1 MNSSSHIGDMK
12 TRKIKRVLAKGETTE
27 SVIDKIIAFML
38 TDKSRAVGL
47 AEIHRSIDSNYTKTG
62 INKILKKLEEDEI
75 IVNTVEPP
83 KDPRYLVNDIE
94 GFTAKFEGYAYKDF
108 TSFRINGCFVERTEL
123 TKIKKYD
130 DKTRN
135 DISEMIFK
143 FGLIS
148 LQTILASYRRRNNE
162 DNREVWL
169 RNALS
174 YENNLNSAKFSEQ
187 VKMALLKDIMAK
199 EGQDDSI
206 EVIPR
211 MNRPKKDDYQKVA
224 GDMELELTKM
234 FPKFAKE
241 FREVEDELW
250 QKETYNR
257 MKEVCK
263 KNPDYLL
270 K

>member
-1 MNSSSHIGDMK
+1 ME

-27 SVIDKIIAFML
+27 SVENKIIAFML
-38 TDKSRAVGL
+38 TDKNRAVGL
-47 AEIHRSIDSNYTKTG
+47 AEIYRSIETNYTKMAVQ
-62 INKILKKLEEDEI
+62 KILKKLELSEKI
-75 IVNTVEPP
+75 KNTVEKP
-83 KDPRYLVNDIE
+83 KDPRYLVEDVE

-108 TSFRINGCFVERTEL
+108 TSYRINNCFVERTEL
-123 TKIKKYD
+123 SKIKRYD

-148 LQTILASYRRRNNE
+148 LQTILASYRRRSKE
-162 DNREVWL
+162 GNREVWL

-187 VKMALLKDIMAK
+187 VKMRLLKDIMAN
-199 EGQDDSI
+199 EGIDDSI

-224 GDMELELTKM
+224 GNMELELTKM

-241 FREVEDELW
+241 FRDAEESLW
-250 QKETYNR
+250 KKDTYNL
-257 MKEVCK
+257 MKDVCK
-263 KNPDYLL
+263 KNPEYLL
-270 K
+270 E